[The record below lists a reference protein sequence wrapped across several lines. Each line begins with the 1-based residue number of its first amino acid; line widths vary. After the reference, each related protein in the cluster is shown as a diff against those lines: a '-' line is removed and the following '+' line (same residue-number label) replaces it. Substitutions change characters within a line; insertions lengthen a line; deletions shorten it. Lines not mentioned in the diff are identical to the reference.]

1 MNDDTLFRD
10 VVLCLVVVVVA
21 IAVAM
26 IWKGAM
32 GYG

>member
-21 IAVAM
+21 VAIAL
-26 IWKGAM
+26 IWKGAK
-32 GYG
+32 G